1 MNPRA
6 SEATGECSRAS
17 EATGEYRRLRLRRR
31 LLVFSAP
38 AALLLVVALLKLCS
52 VVIAGSLAPTDF
64 AQKDTGALRTEVAT
78 LNTLNVVEPAKAF
91 FAAGDL
97 AVLDGR
103 LEDADAQFSE
113 ALARTPPAAS
123 CSARVNLELV
133 RETLGDKAVGVLDV
147 ETAVARYRGALTAV
161 NDAPAGC
168 FAGNADPDPD
178 RRVVRDQAAAR
189 LNGKIDDLRLA
200 PALPPAVAAAP
211 PPPPPP
217 PAGEP
222 APDERAPRL
231 RLNPDSGDPLQRLQ
245 QILRDAA
252 AAQNGGG

>member
-1 MNPRA
+1 MNV
-6 SEATGECSRAS
+6 RAS
-17 EATGEYRRLRLRRR
+17 EATGEYSRQRLRRR

-38 AALLLVVALLKLCS
+38 VAVLLVVVLLKLCS
-52 VVIAGSLAPTDF
+52 VVIAGGLAPTDF

-78 LNTLNVVEPAKAF
+78 LNALNVVEPAKAF

-103 LEDADAQFSE
+103 LQDADEQFSE
-113 ALARTPPAAS
+113 ALARTAPEES
-123 CSARVNLELV
+123 CATRVNLELV
-133 RETLGDKAVGVLDV
+133 RETLGDKAAGVLDA
-147 ETAVARYRGALTAV
+147 ETAATRYRSALTAV

-168 FAGNADPDPD
+168 FAGNADPDPE
-178 RRVVRDQAAAR
+178 RRVVRDAAAAR
-189 LNGKIDDLRLA
+189 LNDKIDGLQV
-200 PALPPAVAAAP
+200 PPPPAANP

-217 PAGEP
+217 PPPPSPAGESTS
-222 APDERAPRL
+222 DQTDPRL

-252 AAQNGGG
+252 AAQNGG